1 MTKPSSPAT
10 AAPPTSM
17 PKGELRGFEK
27 VAVPLLEAFNSSHGL
42 RRATHVVQ
50 GKSFGGMI
58 HLAIQNL
65 AEPHGLAEL
74 AKTAVP
80 HGLIVVSNHRT
91 FYDFFYLGTWITFH
105 TPHCKE
111 VLFPVRSPFFYTNP
125 LGVALN
131 LVAAGGSMWPPV
143 FRDERRRSL
152 NPLGVQQ
159 IAQTLAPGV
168 MMGIHPEGTRNRQA
182 DPYSFLPLKPG
193 LGQLLELVHPEVRV
207 MPAFIA
213 GHNTDLKRDL
223 QRNLRP
229 RQQRGEPIRLWY
241 GEPRA
246 AGSIVAESPDP
257 MLRTEIA
264 FAGVR
269 ELAEQDRALRAARS

>member
-1 MTKPSSPAT
+1 MIKPSVPPVTMPAE
-10 AAPPTSM
+10 
-17 PKGELRGFEK
+17 ELRGFEK
-27 VAVPLLEAFNSSHGL
+27 VAVPLLESFNASHAL
-42 RRATHVVQ
+42 RRATHIVQ

-65 AEPHGLAEL
+65 AEPHGLEEL
-74 AKTAVP
+74 AKAAVP

-105 TPHCKE
+105 TRHCKE
-111 VLFPVRSPFFYTNP
+111 VLFPVRSPFFYTSP
-125 LGVALN
+125 IGVALN

-152 NPLGVQQ
+152 NPVGVQQ
-159 IAQTLAPGV
+159 IAKTLAPGV
-168 MMGIHPEGTRNRQA
+168 MMGIHPEGTRNRQP

-193 LGQLLELVHPEVRV
+193 LGQLLELLHPEVRV

-213 GHNTDLKRDL
+213 GHHTDLKRDL
-223 QRNLRP
+223 RRNLLP
-229 RQQRGEPIRLWY
+229 KGQRGEPIRLWY
-241 GEPRA
+241 GKPRA
-246 AGSIVAESPDP
+246 AGSIVAESNDA

-269 ELAEQDRALRAARS
+269 ELAEQDRALYGAPR

>member
-1 MTKPSSPAT
+1 MSHPSAPHVAMPAE
-10 AAPPTSM
+10 
-17 PKGELRGFEK
+17 ELRGFEK
-27 VAVPLLEAFNSSHGL
+27 VAVPLLEAFNASHGF
-42 RRATHVVQ
+42 RRATHIVQ
-50 GKSFGGMI
+50 GKSFGGLI
-58 HLAIQNL
+58 HLAFQNL

-74 AKTAVP
+74 AKAHVP

-125 LGVALN
+125 VGVALN

-152 NPLGVQQ
+152 NPVGVQQ
-159 IAQTLAPGV
+159 IAKTLAPGV

-182 DPYSFLPLKPG
+182 DPHSFLPLKPG

-213 GHNTDLKRDL
+213 GHCTDLKRDFT
-223 QRNLRP
+223 RGFRP
-229 RQQRGEPIRLWY
+229 RGQRGEPIRLWY
-241 GEPRA
+241 GEPRS
-246 AGSIVAESPDP
+246 AGSIVAESNDP

-269 ELAEQDRALRAARS
+269 ELAEKDRALHGAGS